1 METVPLEHHLRMV
14 MGCLG
19 VCLHNY
25 HRSYILLQG
34 FFCGLIS
41 NPGQANVV
49 LLEHLLLVWKSTG
62 SARLHGHGTHWI
74 SISMSI
80 EPIAIMIKCLRLIH
94 FIRSVL
100 GKSKIGNPNILWVCC
115 NSDVE
120 QKANLV
126 CEYFSNNF
134 GPRHLDPWRPLV
146 SRWWIGANLSPNI
159 HV

>member
-1 METVPLEHHLRMV
+1 MV

-34 FFCGLIS
+34 FFADRFQIQVRPMFSYWSTLG
-41 NPGQANVV
+41 
-49 LLEHLLLVWKSTG
+49 LVWKSTG

-100 GKSKIGNPNILWVCC
+100 GKSQIGNFNILWVCC
-115 NSDVE
+115 SSDVE